1 MLCKRRCITLFAKF
15 PACRFPP
22 RALPSLLRSLSLYPL
37 PCPDVVPMAKA
48 SENKVVK
55 MPVKATYAHKAAP
68 SPAQNVASKPVY
80 SEEVIAKVQEPVCKR
95 LSAR

>member
-1 MLCKRRCITLFAKF
+1 
-15 PACRFPP
+15 
-22 RALPSLLRSLSLYPL
+22 
-37 PCPDVVPMAKA
+37 MAKA